1 MAEKDLNDLLDDF
14 NDQDTESLMKS
25 ILGEDNLPEEE
36 DLKSLKKPKIKK
48 LVPERKPQ
56 PKPSGDKPKSK
67 KPKKDLSIPEELGT
81 FEGIDDLEGLID
93 SLVDKSQ
100 KETSS
105 KSHNSLKNLKSFDKQ
120 AEQQYLTDKDMEIL
134 KQQTIAY
141 REGKLKDFEEELDKK
156 TLEKSRKNTRIT
168 ALQKAPKLGQ
178 SLKNLPGLKKKK
190 VEVDV
195 KQAEFEEKYPDI
207 QPGKTIQDVDLPPKV
222 FDPNFKSGLASAP
235 KLKPSKPQSNEK
247 FDLSLLPFED
257 DFLISTKGILNQEEL
272 SELLLETYRNYLKEH
287 PDFDMFHL
295 KKEGGLGSSLL
306 SLLSGLIFNKIPALV
321 WKLVKG
327 AFSFLKKPGAFFGRL
342 FKSGIEHFKKGIDK
356 VWKPI
361 KEGLAHILENI
372 KKLWSSVKNF
382 FGKYGAKIAKWFKD
396 VGSRLTQFFSKMGN
410 KISSV
415 FKTLGGKIGNLFT
428 RFSSKFSSIISK
440 FKSMGGFFT
449 RQLAKL
455 KKVIQKGVQA
465 AAKGLKPIV
474 QMTKKGIQKTQS
486 KLAAQAMKRAQ
497 KKAMKKMTQ
506 KATEQAAKKVGG
518 KLLVKGA
525 TRLAGKAL
533 AGADMVWDAAVA
545 GKEIYE
551 KGVFN
556 YADDIENQLR
566 EESLGG
572 LLLEGTNLTKFGFV
586 VDELARRGVEGTMNK
601 LKSWGSSLKEKVTKA
616 KKKLAGCDSCPLM
629 LEYKKLEQHPEEE
642 DSEQASFISYC
653 NDGQNAPILT

>member
-48 LVPERKPQ
+48 LVPEHKPQ
-56 PKPSGDKPKSK
+56 PKPSSDKPKSK
-67 KPKKDLSIPEELGT
+67 KSKKDLSIPEELRT
-81 FEGIDDLEGLID
+81 FEGIDNLEDLID

-100 KETSS
+100 KKTSL
-105 KSHNSLKNLKSFDKQ
+105 KSHNSLKSLKSFDKQ

-134 KQQTIAY
+134 KRQTIAY
-141 REGKLKDFEEELDKK
+141 REGKLKDFEKELDKK
-156 TLEKSRKNTRIT
+156 VLEKSRKNTRIL
-168 ALQKAPKLGQ
+168 ALQKSPKLGQ

-190 VEVDV
+190 VDV

-207 QPGKTIQDVDLPPKV
+207 QPGKTIQGIDLPPKV

-235 KLKPSKPQSNEK
+235 KLKSSKPQSNEK

-272 SELLLETYRNYLKEH
+272 SEILLETYSNYLKEH

-306 SLLSGLIFNKIPALV
+306 SLLSGLIFNKIPGLI

-327 AFSFLKKPGAFFGRL
+327 GFSFLKKPAAFFGKL
-342 FKSGIEHFKKGIDK
+342 FKPGITYFKKGIDK

-361 KEGLAHILENI
+361 KEGLAHILESI
-372 KKLWSSVKNF
+372 KKLWGSVKNF
-382 FGKYGAKIAKWFKD
+382 FGKYGAKISKWFKD
-396 VGSRLTQFFSKMGN
+396 VGSKITQFFGKIGN

-449 RQLAKL
+449 KQLAKL
-455 KKVIQKGVQA
+455 KKAVQKGVKV
-465 AAKGLKPIV
+465 AAKGLKPAV
-474 QMTKKGIQKTQS
+474 ELTKKGIQKVQS
-486 KLAAQAMKRAQ
+486 KLAAQGVKRAQ
-497 KKAMKKMTQ
+497 KA
-506 KATEQAAKKVGG
+506 GG

-525 TRLAGKAL
+525 TKLAGKAL
-533 AGADMVWDAAVA
+533 ASADMVWDAAVA
-545 GKEIYE
+545 GKNIYE
-551 KGVFN
+551 KGVFG
-556 YADDIENQLR
+556 YASDVEKQLR

-601 LKSWGSSLKEKVTKA
+601 LKSWGSSLKEKVTEA

-642 DSEQASFISYC
+642 DFEQASFISYD

>member
-81 FEGIDDLEGLID
+81 FEGIEDLEGLID

-120 AEQQYLTDKDMEIL
+120 VEQQYLTDKDMEIL

-235 KLKPSKPQSNEK
+235 KLKSSKPQSNEK

-295 KKEGGLGSSLL
+295 KEEKGLGSSLFD
-306 SLLSGLIFNKIPALV
+306 LLSGLIFNKIPALV

-327 AFSFLKKPGAFFGRL
+327 AFSFLKKPKAFFNKL

-356 VWKPI
+356 IWKPI

-396 VGSRLTQFFSKMGN
+396 VGSRITQFFGKIGN

-449 RQLAKL
+449 KQLAKL
-455 KKVIQKGVQA
+455 KKVVQKGVQA

-474 QMTKKGIQKTQS
+474 QMTKKGIQKAQS
-486 KLAAQAMKRAQ
+486 KLL
-497 KKAMKKMTQ
+497 T
-506 KATEQAAKKVGG
+506 
-518 KLLVKGA
+518 KGA
-525 TRLAGKAL
+525 TKLAGKAL

-556 YADDIENQLR
+556 YADDVEKQLR

-642 DSEQASFISYC
+642 DSEQASFISYG

>member
-36 DLKSLKKPKIKK
+36 DLKSLQKPKIKK

-67 KPKKDLSIPEELGT
+67 KSKKDLSIPEELGT

-141 REGKLKDFEEELDKK
+141 REGKLKDFEKELDKK

-190 VEVDV
+190 VDV

-207 QPGKTIQDVDLPPKV
+207 QPGKTIQDIDLPPKV

-272 SELLLETYRNYLKEH
+272 SEILLETYHNYLKEH

-295 KKEGGLGSSLL
+295 KKEGGLGNSIL
-306 SLLSGLIFNKIPALV
+306 SLLSGLIFNKIPGLI

-327 AFSFLKKPGAFFGRL
+327 VFSFLKKPGAFFGKL
-342 FKSGIEHFKKGIDK
+342 FKSGITYFKKGIDK

-361 KEGLAHILENI
+361 KKGLTYILENI

-382 FGKYGAKIAKWFKD
+382 FGKYGAKISKWFKD
-396 VGSRLTQFFSKMGN
+396 VGSRITQFFGKIGN
-410 KISSV
+410 KISSI

-440 FKSMGGFFT
+440 FKSMGDFFT
-449 RQLAKL
+449 KQLAKL
-455 KKVIQKGVQA
+455 KKAVQKGIKV
-465 AAKGLKPIV
+465 AAKGLKPAV
-474 QMTKKGIQKTQS
+474 ELTKKGIQKVQS
-486 KLAAQAMKRAQ
+486 KLAAQSVKRAQ
-497 KKAMKKMTQ
+497 KA
-506 KATEQAAKKVGG
+506 GG

-525 TRLAGKAL
+525 TKLAGKAL
-533 AGADMVWDAAVA
+533 ASADMVWDAAVA
-545 GKEIYE
+545 GKNIYE
-551 KGVFN
+551 KGVFG
-556 YADDIENQLR
+556 YASDVEKQLR

-601 LKSWGSSLKEKVTKA
+601 LKSWGSSLKEKVTEA

-642 DSEQASFISYC
+642 DSEQVSFISYG

>member
-81 FEGIDDLEGLID
+81 FEGIEDLEGLIG

-178 SLKNLPGLKKKK
+178 SLKNIPGLKKKK

-235 KLKPSKPQSNEK
+235 KLKSSKPQSNEK

-327 AFSFLKKPGAFFGRL
+327 AFSFLKKPKAFFNKL

-356 VWKPI
+356 IWKPI
-361 KEGLAHILENI
+361 KEGLAHILDKI

-465 AAKGLKPIV
+465 AAKGLKPVV

-486 KLAAQAMKRAQ
+486 
-497 KKAMKKMTQ
+497 
-506 KATEQAAKKVGG
+506 

-616 KKKLAGCDSCPLM
+616 RKKLAGCDSCPLM

-642 DSEQASFISYC
+642 DSEQASFISYG

>member
-1 MAEKDLNDLLDDF
+1 MAKKDLNDLLDDF

-25 ILGEDNLPEEE
+25 LLGEDNLPEEE
-36 DLKSLKKPKIKK
+36 DLKSLQKPKIKK
-48 LVPERKPQ
+48 LAPERKPQ

-67 KPKKDLSIPEELGT
+67 KSKKDLSIPEELGT
-81 FEGIDDLEGLID
+81 FEGIDNLEDLID

-100 KETSS
+100 KKTSL
-105 KSHNSLKNLKSFDKQ
+105 KSHNSLKSLKSFDKQ

-134 KQQTIAY
+134 KRQTIAY
-141 REGKLKDFEEELDKK
+141 REGKLKDFEKELDKK
-156 TLEKSRKNTRIT
+156 VLEKSRKNTRIL
-168 ALQKAPKLGQ
+168 ALQKSPKLGQ

-190 VEVDV
+190 VDV

-272 SELLLETYRNYLKEH
+272 SELLLETYHNYLKEH

-295 KKEGGLGSSLL
+295 KKEGALGSSLL
-306 SLLSGLIFNKIPALV
+306 SLLSGLIFNKIPGLI

-327 AFSFLKKPGAFFGRL
+327 GFSFLKKPAAFFGKL
-342 FKSGIEHFKKGIDK
+342 FKPGIAYFKKGIDK

-361 KEGLAHILENI
+361 KEGLAHILESI
-372 KKLWSSVKNF
+372 KKLWGSVKNF
-382 FGKYGAKIAKWFKD
+382 FGKYGAKISKWFKD
-396 VGSRLTQFFSKMGN
+396 VGSKITQFFGKIGN

-449 RQLAKL
+449 KQLAKL
-455 KKVIQKGVQA
+455 KKAVQKSVQA
-465 AAKGLKPIV
+465 VAKGLKPAV
-474 QMTKKGIQKTQS
+474 ELTKKGIQKVQS
-486 KLAAQAMKRAQ
+486 KLAAQGVKRAQ
-497 KKAMKKMTQ
+497 KA
-506 KATEQAAKKVGG
+506 GG
-518 KLLVKGA
+518 KLLIKGA
-525 TRLAGKAL
+525 TKLAGKAL
-533 AGADMVWDAAVA
+533 ASADMVWDAAVA
-545 GKEIYE
+545 GKGIYE
-551 KGVFN
+551 RGIFG
-556 YADDIENQLR
+556 YADDLEKQLR

-642 DSEQASFISYC
+642 DFEQASFISYD

>member
-1 MAEKDLNDLLDDF
+1 MAKKDLNDLLDDF

-25 ILGEDNLPEEE
+25 LLGEGNLPEEE
-36 DLKSLKKPKIKK
+36 DLKSLQKPKIKK
-48 LVPERKPQ
+48 LAPERKPQ
-56 PKPSGDKPKSK
+56 PKPSNDKSKSK
-67 KPKKDLSIPEELGT
+67 KSKKDLSIPEEFGT
-81 FEGIDDLEGLID
+81 FEGIDDLEDLIG

-100 KETSS
+100 KKTSL
-105 KSHNSLKNLKSFDKQ
+105 KSHNSLKSLKSFDKQ

-134 KQQTIAY
+134 KRQTIAY

-156 TLEKSRKNTRIT
+156 TVEKSRKNTRIL

-178 SLKNLPGLKKKK
+178 SLKNLPALKKKK
-190 VEVDV
+190 IDVE
-195 KQAEFEEKYPDI
+195 QAEFEEKYPDI
-207 QPGKTIQDVDLPPKV
+207 QPGKTIQGIDLPPKV
-222 FDPNFKSGLASAP
+222 FDPDFKSGLASAP

-272 SELLLETYRNYLKEH
+272 SELLLETYSNYLKEH

-306 SLLSGLIFNKIPALV
+306 SLLSGLIFNKIPGLI
-321 WKLVKG
+321 WKVVKG
-327 AFSFLKKPGAFFGRL
+327 GFSFLKKPASFFGKL
-342 FKSGIEHFKKGIDK
+342 FKPGIAYFKKGIDK

-361 KEGLAHILENI
+361 KEGLAHILESI
-372 KKLWSSVKNF
+372 KKLWGSVKNF
-382 FGKYGAKIAKWFKD
+382 FGKYGAKISKWFKD
-396 VGSRLTQFFSKMGN
+396 VGSKITQFFGKIGN

-449 RQLAKL
+449 KQLAKL
-455 KKVIQKGVQA
+455 KKVVQKSVQA
-465 AAKGLKPIV
+465 AAKGLKPAV
-474 QMTKKGIQKTQS
+474 ELTKKGIQKVQS
-486 KLAAQAMKRAQ
+486 KLAAQGVKRAHM
-497 KKAMKKMTQ
+497 A
-506 KATEQAAKKVGG
+506 GG
-518 KLLVKGA
+518 KLLIKGA
-525 TRLAGKAL
+525 TKLAGKAL
-533 AGADMVWDAAVA
+533 ASADMVWDAAVA
-545 GKEIYE
+545 GKGIYE
-551 KGVFN
+551 RGIFG
-556 YADDIENQLR
+556 YADDLEKQLR

-601 LKSWGSSLKEKVTKA
+601 LKSWGSSLKEKVTEA

-642 DSEQASFISYC
+642 DSEQASFISYG

>member
-1 MAEKDLNDLLDDF
+1 MAKKDLNDLLDDF

-25 ILGEDNLPEEE
+25 LLGEDNLPEDE
-36 DLKSLKKPKIKK
+36 DLKSLQKPKIKK
-48 LVPERKPQ
+48 LAPERKPQ
-56 PKPSGDKPKSK
+56 PKPSDNKPKSK
-67 KPKKDLSIPEELGT
+67 KSKKDLSIPEELGT
-81 FEGIDDLEGLID
+81 FEGIDNLEDLIG

-100 KETSS
+100 KKTSS

-156 TLEKSRKNTRIT
+156 VLEKSRKNTRIL
-168 ALQKAPKLGQ
+168 ALQKSPKLGQ

-190 VEVDV
+190 VDV
-195 KQAEFEEKYPDI
+195 NQVEFEEKYPDI

-272 SELLLETYRNYLKEH
+272 SELLLETYHNYLKEH

-295 KKEGGLGSSLL
+295 KKEGALGSSLL
-306 SLLSGLIFNKIPALV
+306 SLLSGLIFNKIPGLI

-327 AFSFLKKPGAFFGRL
+327 GFSFLKKPAAFFGKL
-342 FKSGIEHFKKGIDK
+342 FKPGITYFKKGIDK

-361 KEGLAHILENI
+361 KEGLAHILESI
-372 KKLWSSVKNF
+372 KKLWGSVKNF

-396 VGSRLTQFFSKMGN
+396 VGSKITQFFGKIGN

-449 RQLAKL
+449 KQLAKL
-455 KKVIQKGVQA
+455 KKAVQKSVQA
-465 AAKGLKPIV
+465 VAKGLKPAV
-474 QMTKKGIQKTQS
+474 ELTKKGIQKVQS
-486 KLAAQAMKRAQ
+486 KLAAQGVKRAQ
-497 KKAMKKMTQ
+497 KA
-506 KATEQAAKKVGG
+506 GG
-518 KLLVKGA
+518 KLLIKGA
-525 TRLAGKAL
+525 TKLAGKAL
-533 AGADMVWDAAVA
+533 ASADMVWDAAVA
-545 GKEIYE
+545 GKGVYE
-551 KGVFN
+551 RGIFG
-556 YADDIENQLR
+556 YADDLEKQLR

-586 VDELARRGVEGTMNK
+586 VDELARRGVEGTMDK
-601 LKSWGSSLKEKVTKA
+601 LKSWGSSLKEKVTEA

-642 DSEQASFISYC
+642 DFEQVSFISYG

>member
-1 MAEKDLNDLLDDF
+1 MAKKDLNDLLDDF

-25 ILGEDNLPEEE
+25 LLGEDNLPEEE
-36 DLKSLKKPKIKK
+36 DLKSLQKPKIKK
-48 LVPERKPQ
+48 LAPEHKPQ
-56 PKPSGDKPKSK
+56 PKPSNDKSKSK
-67 KPKKDLSIPEELGT
+67 KSKKDLSIPEEFGT
-81 FEGIDDLEGLID
+81 FEGIDDLEDLIG

-100 KETSS
+100 KKTSL

-134 KQQTIAY
+134 KRQTIAY

-156 TLEKSRKNTRIT
+156 IVEKSRKNTRIL

-178 SLKNLPGLKKKK
+178 SLKNLPALKKKK
-190 VEVDV
+190 VDV

-272 SELLLETYRNYLKEH
+272 SELLLETYNNYLKEH

-306 SLLSGLIFNKIPALV
+306 SLLSGLIFNKIPGLI

-327 AFSFLKKPGAFFGRL
+327 GFSFLKKPVAFFGKL
-342 FKSGIEHFKKGIDK
+342 FKPGIAYFKKGIDK

-361 KEGLAHILENI
+361 KEGLAHILESI
-372 KKLWSSVKNF
+372 KKLWGSVKNF

-396 VGSRLTQFFSKMGN
+396 VGSKITQFFGKIGN

-449 RQLAKL
+449 KQLAKL
-455 KKVIQKGVQA
+455 KKVVQKSVQA
-465 AAKGLKPIV
+465 VAKGLKPAV
-474 QMTKKGIQKTQS
+474 ELTKKGIQKVQS
-486 KLAAQAMKRAQ
+486 KLAAQGVKRAQ
-497 KKAMKKMTQ
+497 KA
-506 KATEQAAKKVGG
+506 GG
-518 KLLVKGA
+518 KLLIKGA
-525 TRLAGKAL
+525 TKLAGKAL
-533 AGADMVWDAAVA
+533 ASADMVWDAAVA
-545 GKEIYE
+545 GKGIYE
-551 KGVFN
+551 RGIFG
-556 YADDIENQLR
+556 YADDLEKQLR

-586 VDELARRGVEGTMNK
+586 VDELARRGVEGTMGK
-601 LKSWGSSLKEKVTKA
+601 LKSWGSFLKEKVTEA

-642 DSEQASFISYC
+642 DSGQASFISYG

>member
-56 PKPSGDKPKSK
+56 PKPSGNKSKSK
-67 KPKKDLSIPEELGT
+67 KSKKDLSIPDELGT

-105 KSHNSLKNLKSFDKQ
+105 KSHNSLKNLKSFDKRE
-120 AEQQYLTDKDMEIL
+120 EQQYLTDKDMEIL
-134 KQQTIAY
+134 KRQTIAY

-272 SELLLETYRNYLKEH
+272 SELLLETYHNYLKEH

-295 KKEGGLGSSLL
+295 KKEDGLGSSLL
-306 SLLSGLIFNKIPALV
+306 SLLSGLIFNKIPGLI

-327 AFSFLKKPGAFFGRL
+327 LFSFLKKPGAFFGKL
-342 FKSGIEHFKKGIDK
+342 FKSGIAYFKKGIDK

-361 KEGLAHILENI
+361 KEGLNYILENI

-382 FGKYGAKIAKWFKD
+382 FGKYGAKISKWFKD
-396 VGSRLTQFFSKMGN
+396 VGSKITQFFGKIGN

-428 RFSSKFSSIISK
+428 RFSSKFSSIIAK

-449 RQLAKL
+449 KQLAKL
-455 KKVIQKGVQA
+455 KKVVQKSVQA
-465 AAKGLKPIV
+465 AAKGLKPAV
-474 QMTKKGIQKTQS
+474 ELTKKGIQKVQS
-486 KLAAQAMKRAQ
+486 KLAAQGVKRV
-497 KKAMKKMTQ
+497 Q
-506 KATEQAAKKVGG
+506 KAGG

-525 TRLAGKAL
+525 TKLAGKAL
-533 AGADMVWDAAVA
+533 ASADMVWDAAVA
-545 GKEIYE
+545 GKNIYE
-551 KGVFN
+551 KGIFG
-556 YADDIENQLR
+556 YADDIERQLR

-642 DSEQASFISYC
+642 DFEQASFISYD

>member
-1 MAEKDLNDLLDDF
+1 MAKKDLNDLLDDF

-36 DLKSLKKPKIKK
+36 DLKSLQKPKIKK
-48 LVPERKPQ
+48 LAPERKPQ
-56 PKPSGDKPKSK
+56 PKPSNDKPKSK
-67 KPKKDLSIPEELGT
+67 KSKKDLSIPEEFET
-81 FEGIDDLEGLID
+81 FEGIDDLEDLIG

-100 KETSS
+100 KKTSL

-120 AEQQYLTDKDMEIL
+120 VEQQYLTDKDMEIL
-134 KQQTIAY
+134 KRQTIAY

-156 TLEKSRKNTRIT
+156 TVEKSRKNTRIL

-190 VEVDV
+190 VDV

-272 SELLLETYRNYLKEH
+272 SELLLETYNNYLKEH

-306 SLLSGLIFNKIPALV
+306 SLLSGLIFNKIPGLI

-327 AFSFLKKPGAFFGRL
+327 GFSFLKKPATFFGKL
-342 FKSGIEHFKKGIDK
+342 FKPGITYFKKGIDK

-361 KEGLAHILENI
+361 KEGLAHILESI
-372 KKLWSSVKNF
+372 KKFWGSVKNF
-382 FGKYGAKIAKWFKD
+382 LRKYGAKISKWFKD
-396 VGSRLTQFFSKMGN
+396 VGSKITQFFGKIGN

-415 FKTLGGKIGNLFT
+415 FRTLGGKIGNLFT

-449 RQLAKL
+449 KQLAKL
-455 KKVIQKGVQA
+455 KKVVQKSVQA
-465 AAKGLKPIV
+465 VAKGLKPAV
-474 QMTKKGIQKTQS
+474 ELTKKGIQKVQS
-486 KLAAQAMKRAQ
+486 KLAAQGVKRAQ
-497 KKAMKKMTQ
+497 KA
-506 KATEQAAKKVGG
+506 GG
-518 KLLVKGA
+518 KLLIKGA
-525 TRLAGKAL
+525 AKLAGKAL
-533 AGADMVWDAAVA
+533 ASADMVWDAAVA
-545 GKEIYE
+545 GKGIYE
-551 KGVFN
+551 RGIFG
-556 YADDIENQLR
+556 YADDLEKQLR

-586 VDELARRGVEGTMNK
+586 VDELARRSVEGTMDK

-642 DSEQASFISYC
+642 DFEQASFISYG

>member
-1 MAEKDLNDLLDDF
+1 MAKKDLNDLLDDF

-25 ILGEDNLPEEE
+25 LLGEDNLPEEE
-36 DLKSLKKPKIKK
+36 DLKSLQKPKIKK
-48 LVPERKPQ
+48 LAPERKPQ
-56 PKPSGDKPKSK
+56 PKPSDNKPKSK
-67 KPKKDLSIPEELGT
+67 KSKKDLSIPEELGT
-81 FEGIDDLEGLID
+81 FEGIDNLEDLID

-100 KETSS
+100 KKTSL
-105 KSHNSLKNLKSFDKQ
+105 KSHNSLKSLKSFDKQ

-134 KQQTIAY
+134 KRQTIAY
-141 REGKLKDFEEELDKK
+141 REGKLKDFEKELDKK
-156 TLEKSRKNTRIT
+156 TVEKSRKNTRIL
-168 ALQKAPKLGQ
+168 ALQKTPKLGQ
-178 SLKNLPGLKKKK
+178 SLKNLPALKKKK
-190 VEVDV
+190 VDV
-195 KQAEFEEKYPDI
+195 NQAEFEEKYPDI

-272 SELLLETYRNYLKEH
+272 SELLLETYHNYLKEH
-287 PDFDMFHL
+287 HDFDMFHL
-295 KKEGGLGSSLL
+295 KKEGALGSSLL
-306 SLLSGLIFNKIPALV
+306 SLLSGLIFNKIPGLI

-327 AFSFLKKPGAFFGRL
+327 GFSFLKKPAAFFGKL
-342 FKSGIEHFKKGIDK
+342 FKPGIAYFKKGIDK

-361 KEGLAHILENI
+361 KEGLAHILESI
-372 KKLWSSVKNF
+372 KKLWGSVKNF
-382 FGKYGAKIAKWFKD
+382 FGKYGAKISKWFKD
-396 VGSRLTQFFSKMGN
+396 VGSKITQFFGKIGN

-449 RQLAKL
+449 KQLAKL
-455 KKVIQKGVQA
+455 KKAVQKSVQA
-465 AAKGLKPIV
+465 VAKGLKPAV
-474 QMTKKGIQKTQS
+474 ELTKKGIQKVQS
-486 KLAAQAMKRAQ
+486 KLAAQGVKRAQ
-497 KKAMKKMTQ
+497 KA
-506 KATEQAAKKVGG
+506 GG
-518 KLLVKGA
+518 KLLIKGA
-525 TRLAGKAL
+525 TKLAGKAL
-533 AGADMVWDAAVA
+533 ASADMVWDAAVA
-545 GKEIYE
+545 GKGIYE
-551 KGVFN
+551 RGIFG
-556 YADDIENQLR
+556 YADDLEKQLR

-642 DSEQASFISYC
+642 DFEQASFISYD

>member
-81 FEGIDDLEGLID
+81 FEGIEDLEGLIG

-178 SLKNLPGLKKKK
+178 SLKNIPGLKKKK

-235 KLKPSKPQSNEK
+235 KLKSSKPQSNEK

-327 AFSFLKKPGAFFGRL
+327 AFSFLKKPKAFFNKL

-356 VWKPI
+356 IWKPI
-361 KEGLAHILENI
+361 KEGLAHILDKI

-455 KKVIQKGVQA
+455 KK
-465 AAKGLKPIV
+465 
-474 QMTKKGIQKTQS
+474 GIQKTQS
-486 KLAAQAMKRAQ
+486 
-497 KKAMKKMTQ
+497 
-506 KATEQAAKKVGG
+506 

-616 KKKLAGCDSCPLM
+616 RKKLAGCDSCPLM

-642 DSEQASFISYC
+642 DSEQASFISYG